1 MLSFN
6 AIIALM
12 GLAAIVNGAP
22 TDNTVTKRLDDIKNC
37 YCGRDTGSALVSDP
51 TSTKNACP
59 DYGTVGGPY
68 PTKCQIMIDINEP
81 LFVAKCKALGQPT
94 GWCEE

>member
-1 MLSFN
+1 MFSFN

-12 GLAAIVNGAP
+12 GIAVIVNGAP
-22 TDNTVTKRLDDIKNC
+22 TDSTVTKRLDDIKNC

-59 DYGTVGGPY
+59 DYGTVGTYKKDTIP
-68 PTKCQIMIDINEP
+68 QSFLN
-81 LFVAKCKALGQPT
+81 LLGNYT
-94 GWCEE
+94 